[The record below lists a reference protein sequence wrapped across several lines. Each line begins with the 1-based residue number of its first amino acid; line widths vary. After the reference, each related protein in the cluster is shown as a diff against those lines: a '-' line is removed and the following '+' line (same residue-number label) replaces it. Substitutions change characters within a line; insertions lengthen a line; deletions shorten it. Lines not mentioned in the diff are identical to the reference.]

1 MQEKKDS
8 GSARQLAGNQ
18 TTIRPQADVS
28 SQYAT
33 NAVTN
38 YHKRPGERPSVSEID
53 VELARDFDHE
63 NQK

>member
-1 MQEKKDS
+1 MQKKKDPD
-8 GSARQLAGNQ
+8 ATRQAGNQ
-18 TTIRPQADVS
+18 TTIRPQANVS

-38 YHKRPGERPSVSEID
+38 YLKQAGKRPAVSEID